1 MNQPRFGQIAR
12 FPGESS
18 AGGDATIQMERVRTG
33 PAFTILGR
41 WARPSPRQAVAVL
54 MAISLMPC
62 IAQHSATPAA
72 NSATAL
78 RTPLLFAEPRSGD
91 GSYSAFTPS
100 VRARFLRDRV
110 IFANRATDFALE
122 LIGSTPDVQIRPGD
136 VQVTRINYLTGS
148 EPGDWAT
155 DLATYGKLTYRGIY
169 PGIDAQ
175 FTFSGD
181 RLKSEFIAA
190 PGADPAK
197 IRFRYAGLG
206 TPKLDEDGDLV
217 YLTAEGAFREEAPR
231 VFQQLAEGRT
241 DVPARFHLFPD
252 GSIGFKLGAF
262 DRSLALII
270 DPVVSYSRSEEHT
283 SELQ

>member
-1 MNQPRFGQIAR
+1 MNQPRFSQIVR

-18 AGGDATIQMERVRTG
+18 ADGDTTIQMERVRKG
-33 PAFTILGR
+33 PAFTILSR
-41 WARPSPRQAVAVL
+41 WARPSPRKAVALL

-122 LIGSTPDVQIRPGD
+122 FIGASPKLQIQPEEVQA
-136 VQVTRINYLTGS
+136 TKINYLTGR
-148 EPGDWAT
+148 EAQGWAT

-181 RLKSEFIAA
+181 RLKSEFIAG

-197 IRFRYAGLG
+197 IRFRYA
-206 TPKLDEDGDLV
+206 
-217 YLTAEGAFREEAPR
+217 
-231 VFQQLAEGRT
+231 
-241 DVPARFHLFPD
+241 
-252 GSIGFKLGAF
+252 
-262 DRSLALII
+262 
-270 DPVVSYSRSEEHT
+270 
-283 SELQ
+283 